1 MSFHPAVRPL
11 MQPVRPAMVLHHLGQ
26 IALIL
31 AVLFS
36 VPLAFAAATGDWE
49 LARRILLAALLP
61 ALALGAC
68 ARIRPSDR
76 PLQANEA
83 LVISALTFIVAAALM
98 TYPLTAEGLSPL
110 DAWFESVSGVTTTG
124 LSLVPN
130 PEFRSDAFL
139 FTRAWMQWF
148 GGLGIVVLSLA
159 LAFGRTEDMRR
170 LADAGADEESLAEGT
185 RIHAR
190 RAFTIYVLL
199 TVAGLLLVL
208 PTDLPPFDALI
219 HTLAAISTGGFGGV
233 SDSLA
238 GFGRGTHFA
247 LFAVSLLGA
256 LPLFLY
262 YRAWRSGPVSLGS
275 DPELRALII
284 AVALVTFLL
293 WWLGGLSPVDALLQA
308 GSAQTT
314 TGFATLDPSALDPA
328 AKGVLILSMATGG
341 GVGSTA
347 GGIKLLR
354 LLILIRMIQLAVM
367 RVQLPRHAVV
377 QPAIGD
383 RPLGGL
389 QIEHALVLILLFVLL
404 VLGSWMTFLVAGY
417 PALDAL
423 FEVVSATATVGLSV
437 GIVSPDLEPGLKLLL
452 SLNMLAGRLEIVAL
466 LVLLFPGTWYKP

>member
-49 LARRILLAALLP
+49 LAQRILLAALLP
-61 ALALGAC
+61 ALALGGC

-83 LVISALTFIVAAALM
+83 LVISALTFIIAAALM

-130 PEFRSDAFL
+130 PELRSDAFL

-238 GFGRGTHFA
+238 GFGRGAHFA

-262 YRAWRSGPVSLGS
+262 YRAWRSGPVALRS

-284 AVALVTFLL
+284 AVALVTVLL
-293 WWLGGLSPVDALLQA
+293 WWLGGLSPADALLQA

-314 TGFATLDPSALDPA
+314 TGFATLDLSELDPA

-383 RPLGGL
+383 RTLGGL

-404 VLGSWMTFLVAGY
+404 VLGSWMAFLAVGY

-437 GIVSPDLEPGLKLLL
+437 GITGPDLEPGLKLLL
-452 SLNMLAGRLEIVAL
+452 SLNMLAGRLEIIAL

>member
-1 MSFHPAVRPL
+1 MSFHPAVKPL

-26 IALIL
+26 LSLIL

-36 VPLAFAAATGDWE
+36 VPLAFATATGDLE
-49 LARRILLAALLP
+49 LARRILLTALLP
-61 ALALGAC
+61 ALVLGAC
-68 ARIRPSDR
+68 ARIRPSAR

-83 LVISALTFIVAAALM
+83 LVITALTFVIAAALM

-124 LSLVPN
+124 LSLVPS
-130 PEFRSDAFL
+130 PELRSDAFL

-170 LADAGADEESLAEGT
+170 LADAGADEDSLAQGT

-190 RAFTIYVLL
+190 RAFAIYVLL
-199 TVAGLLLVL
+199 TVAGLILVL
-208 PTDLPPFDALI
+208 PTDLPTFDALI

-238 GFGRGTHFA
+238 GFSRGAHFA
-247 LFAVSLLGA
+247 LLAVSLLGA
-256 LPLFLY
+256 VPLFLY
-262 YRAWRSGPVSLGS
+262 YRAWRSGAASLHS

-284 AVALVTFLL
+284 AVVLVTLLL
-293 WWLGGLSPVDALLQA
+293 WSLGGLSPMDALLQA

-314 TGFATLDPSALDPA
+314 TGFATLDLSELDPA
-328 AKGVLILSMATGG
+328 AKAVLILSMATGG
-341 GVGSTA
+341 GAGSTA

-354 LLILIRMIQLAVM
+354 LLILIRVIQLAVM

-377 QPAIGD
+377 QPTIGGRTLD
-383 RPLGGL
+383 GL
-389 QIEHALVLILLFVLL
+389 RIEHALVLILLFVLL
-404 VLGSWMTFLVAGY
+404 VLGSWMAFLAAGY

-437 GIVSPDLEPGLKLLL
+437 GITSPDLEPGLKLLL
-452 SLNMLAGRLEIVAL
+452 SLNMLAGRLEIIAL
-466 LVLLFPGTWYKP
+466 LVLLFPLTWYKP